1 VHLPVPFEL
10 ESVALRGYEI
20 LRLSSPFRPV
30 NGANERSSRRPLE
43 AIVLPGL
50 RLDSRYPRR
59 SSDAYA
65 RFSVANPRAIKVK
78 QAEKNEPSEVQIT
91 LMPLARLADSPCG
104 VFVRLPDLGCVVR
117 LVAQSATGK
126 QHFDQ
131 ECDKRAH
138 CEKQRQT
145 KGHE

>member
-1 VHLPVPFEL
+1 VEFK
-10 ESVALRGYEI
+10 ATARGDCSA
-20 LRLSSPFRPV
+20 RV
-30 NGANERSSRRPLE
+30 E
-43 AIVLPGL
+43 AGPIRGN
-50 RLDSRYPRR
+50 PRR
-59 SSDAYA
+59 TSDAYA
-65 RFSVANPRAIKVK
+65 RFSMANPRAIKVK

-91 LMPLARLADSPCG
+91 LMPLAGLADSLCG